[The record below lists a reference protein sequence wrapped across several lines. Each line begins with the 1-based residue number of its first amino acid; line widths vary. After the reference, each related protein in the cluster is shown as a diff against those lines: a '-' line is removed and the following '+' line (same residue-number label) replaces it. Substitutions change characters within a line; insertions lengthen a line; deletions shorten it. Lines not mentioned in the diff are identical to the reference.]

1 MKAQDIIAAVITKVK
16 EELQKHNDP
25 LNQPLSSDHAET
37 VVNAILNAVLVA
49 GAEGF
54 KTYLAQNEI
63 HENTI
68 VHEGEKYQFNCTSK
82 KEFQT
87 PLGKTVVQRRLYQ
100 NKNGDSFIPLDHAW
114 NMEHQFATPEVREA
128 VLYAVSL
135 MPAKEAHQLFG
146 QCSSFNLAEGVEAG
160 GYFFP

>member
-1 MKAQDIIAAVITKVK
+1 MKAQEIIAAVITKVK

-37 VVNAILNAVLVA
+37 VAHAILNAVLVA

-54 KTYLAQNEI
+54 KTYLEQNEI
-63 HENTI
+63 RENTI
-68 VHEGEKYQFNCTSK
+68 VHEGEKYQFNRTSK

-100 NKNGDSFIPLDHAW
+100 NKNGESFIPLDHAW
-114 NMEHQFATPEVREA
+114 NMQNQFATSEVRET
-128 VLYAVSL
+128 VLFALAL

-146 QCSSFNLAEGVEAG
+146 KCSPFNLAELEGR
-160 GYFFP
+160 